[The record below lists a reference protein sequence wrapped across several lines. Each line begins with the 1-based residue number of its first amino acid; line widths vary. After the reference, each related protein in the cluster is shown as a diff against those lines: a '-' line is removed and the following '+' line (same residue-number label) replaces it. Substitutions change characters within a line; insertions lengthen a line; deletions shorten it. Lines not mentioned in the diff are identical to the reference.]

1 MFNKCAPGI
10 VSGLYWF
17 SASVPLHAAIEQ
29 NPHKLYW
36 GCSCRPFLLPCLSAA
51 LISFLA
57 LQSSIFLMKETLPS
71 KLANKYAR
79 LGQTDEEQGSST
91 HEGKAVK
98 TSEAGN
104 PMLAWLLY
112 LHCSVLV

>member
-1 MFNKCAPGI
+1 
-10 VSGLYWF
+10 
-17 SASVPLHAAIEQ
+17 
-29 NPHKLYW
+29 
-36 GCSCRPFLLPCLSAA
+36 
-51 LISFLA
+51 
-57 LQSSIFLMKETLPS
+57 MKETLPS

-104 PMLAWLLY
+104 PVPAWLLH